1 MITPTESCSGEAT
14 WNTCPNAS
22 GEGLPPW
29 GAVCAPRSRNGSAR
43 RIRPTPCCPGSSE
56 KRFRCPGSSDG
67 RVLVPGSLPT
77 APNVTPPA
85 NAAPPLRSSL
95 RLVRFESISPSFERN
110 DTTTKSR
117 ARGREHMP
125 TCQLWRVLM
134 SRGLRILKRQLV
146 RRLPAAW
153 RVGADHPQAQ
163 PGSVRA
169 DTPSV
174 QGCLNVLAAPIHRG
188 ADFGG

>member
-1 MITPTESCSGEAT
+1 MS
-14 WNTCPNAS
+14 
-22 GEGLPPW
+22 
-29 GAVCAPRSRNGSAR
+29 
-43 RIRPTPCCPGSSE
+43 
-56 KRFRCPGSSDG
+56 
-67 RVLVPGSLPT
+67 
-77 APNVTPPA
+77 PNVNPPA
-85 NAAPPLRSSL
+85 NAAPLLRSSL

-125 TCQLWRVLM
+125 ACQIWPVLM

-163 PGSVRA
+163 PSSVRNHGYA
-169 DTPSV
+169 IRAVVPECVAVRSFTNFGIEGHQAGAAQCRRPMMIIQRWPGASV
-174 QGCLNVLAAPIHRG
+174 HGDLAWSEMRAVQDSAARIG
-188 ADFGG
+188 